1 MTGFDDGGGGF
12 CDAPRGVDR
21 DLIAKLERRVARLE
35 KVLADESRAGFS
47 WGRHMVHGDRE
58 SIAAV
63 QKLVAGPQ
71 LVDESAVEDFP
82 SAY

>member
-12 CDAPRGVDR
+12 HDAPRGVDR
-21 DLIAKLERRVARLE
+21 DVIAKLVRRVARLE

-58 SIAAV
+58 SIQAV
-63 QKLVAGPQ
+63 ADLVKGATH
-71 LVDESAVEDFP
+71 D
-82 SAY
+82 